1 MKLLKRLYGGRTG
14 TDAAQLPAVYPLAL
28 TTSSG
33 DAADLAGYSGTVLL
47 IVNTASKCGFTGQY
61 DALEKLH
68 ERFGPQGFAVL
79 GFPSN
84 DFAGQE
90 PGSDSQIG
98 EFCKLRFG
106 VTFPLFAK
114 GGVKG
119 PNKQP
124 IFRKLTEEGPNDLR
138 GEVMWNFEKFLVDRS
153 GKLIGRWRSY
163 VSPSSKSITR
173 AIAAALKSPAPG

>member
-1 MKLLKRLYGGRTG
+1 MNVIKKLYGGTTG
-14 TDAAQLPAVYPLAL
+14 VPVDQQPALYPLAV
-28 TTSSG
+28 TGSDGSI
-33 DAADLAGYSGTVLL
+33 ADLASYAGKALL

-61 DALEKLH
+61 DALEKLYA
-68 ERFGPQGFAVL
+68 RFAPEGLVVL

-90 PGSDSQIG
+90 PGSDSEIG

-114 GGVKG
+114 GAVKG

-124 IFRKLTEEGPNDLR
+124 LFRKLTEEGPSDLR

-163 VSPSSKSITR
+163 VSPSSSSITR
-173 AIAAALKSPAPG
+173 AVAKALKSPA